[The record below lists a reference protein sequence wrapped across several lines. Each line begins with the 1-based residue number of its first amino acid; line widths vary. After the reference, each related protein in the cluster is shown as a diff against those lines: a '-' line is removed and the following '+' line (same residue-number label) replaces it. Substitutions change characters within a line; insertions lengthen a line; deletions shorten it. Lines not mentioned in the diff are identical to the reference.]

1 VLLLLLKDALMSIDK
16 KALKKGPLRAGNGL
30 GGLWD
35 LDVEFKEK
43 IRRFARLAVSVF
55 RFPSAKQGERSDRLI
70 SPRRSSTS
78 VHGEGRFRYG
88 VGGRNRGNLNWEN
101 LLARLSLGTMRGWD
115 IKGET
120 LA

>member
-1 VLLLLLKDALMSIDK
+1 LLLLLLKDALMSIDK

-43 IRRFARLAVSVF
+43 IRRLARLAVSVF

-88 VGGRNRGNLNWEN
+88 VGGRNWGNLNLEN